1 MSTPRSPAT
10 IYEVAARAGVSAAT
24 VSRVMNGGRVSADSE
39 RLVRAAATELGF
51 TPNRTAR
58 RLRGQH
64 SEVIALII
72 PDIENPFFTALA
84 RGVENRASAAGY
96 SVVLC
101 NTDDDLAREST
112 YMEIALA
119 EHMAGVI
126 LAPAGETSDVDRL
139 LAHRRPV
146 VAVDRSLHHGDVDA
160 VTVDNRAGGRSAA
173 ASLFAAGF
181 TRVACITGPQSVETA
196 QQRMEGWREATRQR
210 RAAADGPVEGDEL
223 LRYADYRLDGGRSAM
238 ADLLA
243 LPQPPDAAVVANNLM
258 AAGALEALHDAGL
271 APPGFGL
278 AVFGDLP
285 FASFQRRGIHVVDLP
300 ARELGEVAAR
310 LLLDRLAGDAGPI
323 RTVVL
328 RTANIRAPGG
338 SL

>member
-1 MSTPRSPAT
+1 MVT

-24 VSRVMNGGRVSADSE
+24 VSRVMNGTRVSAESE
-39 RLVRAAATELGF
+39 RLVRAAAEALAF

-58 RLRGQH
+58 RLRGQQ

-84 RGVENRASAAGY
+84 RGVENSARAGGY

-101 NTDDDLAREST
+101 NTDDDPAREST
-112 YMEIALA
+112 YIDIALA

-126 LAPAGETSDVDRL
+126 LAPADAASDVSRL
-139 LAHRRPV
+139 VAHGRPV
-146 VAVDRSLHHGDVDA
+146 VAVDRSLHRVDIDA
-160 VTVDNRAGGRSAA
+160 VTVDNRAGGLAA
-173 ASLFAAGF
+173 AESLYAAGF
-181 TRVACITGPQSVETA
+181 SRVACITGPSSVETA
-196 QQRMEGWREATRQR
+196 QLRMEGWRQAGERH
-210 RAAADGPVEGDEL
+210 GFGGDEL
-223 LRYADYRLDGGRSAM
+223 LRYADYRVDGGRAAM
-238 ADLLA
+238 AHLLA

-285 FASFQRRGIHVVDLP
+285 FASFARRGISVVHLP
-300 ARELGEVAAR
+300 ARELGETAAR
-310 LLLDRLAGDAGPI
+310 LLLERIAGDDGPA
-323 RTVVL
+323 RTVEL
-328 RTANIRAPGG
+328 RF
-338 SL
+338 